1 VIELKGIARRAKKR
15 AIMQEIDQAQV
26 GEAFGV
32 EGDLRG
38 KPGKRQV
45 TVLSLESW
53 RQACEAAGTD
63 LPWTTRRA
71 NLLVEGL
78 LFDKNMMG
86 QILAIGDVQ
95 LQITKETVPCFRMD
109 EAHPG
114 LQEALRP
121 DWRGGVCCR
130 VLRGGGIRIGET
142 VQLSLPES

>member
-1 VIELKGIARRAKKR
+1 MSQLIGIARRSKKR
-15 AIMQEIDQAQV
+15 AAMQELKQTLV

-53 RQACEAAGTD
+53 RQACEAAGAD

-78 LFDKNMMG
+78 LFDKKMVG
-86 QILAIGDVQ
+86 QILSIGDVQ

-109 EAHPG
+109 EAHDG
-114 LQEALRP
+114 LQEALASH
-121 DWRGGVCCR
+121 WRGGVCCR
-130 VLRGGGIRIGET
+130 VLKGGHVQVGDT
-142 VQLSLPES
+142 VHISGAA